1 MISQGLLY
9 TDGSGDE
16 TATWT
21 VDVTYDGY
29 TDSDFVIYGEITISN
44 PNDNAV
50 TIDSV
55 VDDLGL
61 TGYEDIDLAC
71 EDEDETCRPDWV
83 FARLARDHHL
93 HLQRKLR

>member
-1 MISQGLLY
+1 M
-9 TDGSGDE
+9 
-16 TATWT
+16 
-21 VDVTYDGY
+21 TYDGY

-71 EDEDETCRPDWV
+71 EDEDENPVDPTGYSLASLATITCTYSESFGDTKPPMT
-83 FARLARDHHL
+83 APTP
-93 HLQRKLR
+93 